1 VILRP
6 LYRGPDLPTTL
17 AVDMNAAAPTG
28 ITVAHSTTYD
38 LGSTSFSLPFWCLLD
53 DSTPASEQWIYYKYQ
68 DASNYWGLRVNT
80 DGTLQFIAVVGGV
93 TILSLTSTVAIPTG
107 VIFGAV
113 SVTRESALV
122 AGSAVFV
129 VSSAQLG
136 TSVAITAGAPASV
149 SNTGT
154 LYVAGTDAAGSDMAI
169 RAAYPYNR
177 ALSLA
182 EVAALEKSGVAAV
195 DVGGTQTPV
204 YASDFSAGIDSWSA
218 TSTSIVGNIDAI
230 DGVDDCLRITIA
242 STGTGRR
249 INRTITQV
257 NSGDQILVTGRVYF
271 PVANVGWDSFTL
283 TNSSAVAFLSP
294 ATFLTN
300 QTKGVWINFSFT
312 GTCVGVMTGLRIYAG
327 TSAPSTSSSVTL
339 NDIMYLKDLV
349 IKRIGNTL
357 NLDPT
362 GIAAADLTWT
372 DSSGNANNA
381 TLPASGATK
390 VTLRK

>member
-6 LYRGPDLPTTL
+6 LYRGQDLPTSL
-17 AVDMNAAAPTG
+17 AVDMIAAAPTG
-28 ITVAHSTTYD
+28 ITVPHSTTFD
-38 LGSTSFSLPFWCLLD
+38 LGSTSFSLPFWGELD
-53 DSTPASEQWIYYKYQ
+53 DSTPAAQQWIYYKYQ
-68 DASNYWGLRVNT
+68 DASNYWGLCVST

-136 TSVAITAGAPASV
+136 TSVAITAATPPTI
-149 SNTGT
+149 SNTGI
-154 LYVAGTDAAGSDMAI
+154 LYLAGTNAAGSDMTI

-182 EVAALEKSGVAAV
+182 EVTALEKSGVAAV

-204 YASDFSAGIDSWSA
+204 YASDFSVGVDGWTG
-218 TSTSIVGNIDAI
+218 TSMTVAGNIDGI
-230 DGVDDCLRITIA
+230 DGVDNVLRSTCS

-249 INRTITQV
+249 IAKTVALTLGLRYSIEIIV
-257 NSGDQILVTGRVYF
+257 NF
-271 PVANVGWDSFTL
+271 PIANVSADSFLIGNQSGTVL
-283 TNSSAVAFLSP
+283 ASSTQQSNVTKGAWVRYYYEFTAAVA
-294 ATFLTN
+294 AT
-300 QTKGVWINFSFT
+300 GI
-312 GTCVGVMTGLRIYAG
+312 RIYTG
-327 TSAPSTSSSVTL
+327 TSASTSSSTTL
-339 NDIMYLKDLV
+339 NDIMYISAFNL
-349 IKRIGNTL
+349 KRIGNTL
-357 NLDPT
+357 NLEPSGLPT
-362 GIAAADLTWT
+362 SDTTWT
-372 DSSGNANNA
+372 DSSGNANNG

>member
-1 VILRP
+1 
-6 LYRGPDLPTTL
+6 
-17 AVDMNAAAPTG
+17 MNAAAPTG
-28 ITVAHSTTYD
+28 ITVPHSTTYD
-38 LGSTSFSLPFWCLLD
+38 LGSTSFSLPFWGTVD
-53 DSTPASEQWIYYKYQ
+53 DSTPAAQQWIYYKYQ

-93 TILSLTSTVAIPTG
+93 TILSLISTVAIASG

-113 SVTRESALV
+113 CVTRESALV

-154 LYVAGTDAAGSDMAI
+154 LYVAGTDAAGSDMTI

-182 EVAALEKSGVAAV
+182 EVAALEKSGVAAA
-195 DVGGTQTPV
+195 DAAATQTPV
-204 YASDFSAGIDSWSA
+204 YASDFSVGVDGWAG
-218 TSTSIVGNIDAI
+218 TSMTVAGNIDGI
-230 DGVDDCLRITIA
+230 DGVDNVLRSTCS

-249 INRTITQV
+249 IAKTVALTLGLRYSIEIIV
-257 NSGDQILVTGRVYF
+257 NF
-271 PVANVGWDSFTL
+271 PIANANADSFLIANQSATIL
-283 TNSSAVAFLSP
+283 ATGISQSNVTKGAWVRYYYEFTSAVA
-294 ATFLTN
+294 AT
-300 QTKGVWINFSFT
+300 GI
-312 GTCVGVMTGLRIYAG
+312 RIYTG
-327 TSAPSTSSSVTL
+327 NSASTSSSTTL
-339 NDIMYLKDLV
+339 NDIMYISAFNL
-349 IKRIGNTL
+349 KRIGNTL
-357 NLDPT
+357 KLDPT
-362 GIAAADLTWT
+362 YLPTSDNTWT
-372 DSSGNANNA
+372 DSSGNGNDG

>member
-1 VILRP
+1 
-6 LYRGPDLPTTL
+6 LPTTL
-17 AVDMNAAAPTG
+17 AVDMSAAAPTG
-28 ITVAHSTTYD
+28 ITVPHSTEYD
-38 LGSTSFSLPFWCLLD
+38 LGLASFSLPFWGTLN
-53 DSTPASEQWIYYKYQ
+53 DSTPAAQQWIYYKYQ
-68 DASNYWGLRVNT
+68 DGSNYWGLRVNT

-107 VIFGAV
+107 AIFGAV

-154 LYVAGTDAAGSDMAI
+154 LYVAGTDAAGSDMTI

-204 YASDFSAGIDSWSA
+204 YASDFSVGVDGWAG
-218 TSTSIVGNIDAI
+218 TSMTVAGNIDGI
-230 DGVDDCLRITIA
+230 DGVDNVLRSA
-242 STGTGRR
+242 CSSTGTGRR
-249 INRTITQV
+249 IAKTVALTLGLSYSIEIIV
-257 NSGDQILVTGRVYF
+257 NF
-271 PVANVGWDSFTL
+271 PIANANADSFLIANQSGTVL
-283 TNSSAVAFLSP
+283 ASSTQQSNVTKGAWVRYYYEFTSAVA
-294 ATFLTN
+294 AT
-300 QTKGVWINFSFT
+300 GI
-312 GTCVGVMTGLRIYAG
+312 RIYTG
-327 TSAPSTSSSVTL
+327 SSASTSSSTTL
-339 NDIMYLKDLV
+339 NDIMYISVFNL
-349 IKRIGNTL
+349 KRIGNTL
-357 NLDPT
+357 KLEPDGLPT
-362 GIAAADLTWT
+362 SDTTWA
-372 DSSGNANNA
+372 DSSGNGNDG